1 MLAFADVMR
10 IIRNPYNKHS
20 HSLTNL
26 QISQG
31 INTMNQVTSVNA
43 WPKRLSPRLL
53 CVLIG
58 AALGTLSASSWAAT
72 TTDNTKTA
80 STATDTNSTDSSK
93 KADTIT
99 VVGTQDTFRAGG
111 NDLIPTY
118 LDGQV
123 ANGGRIG
130 FLGQQDARNVPFNII
145 GYTSKMIED
154 QQAATIADVVKNDA
168 SVQNVRGY
176 GNASQNY
183 RIRGFNLDGDDI
195 SFGGLF
201 GVLPRQIVST
211 SMVERVEV
219 FKGPN
224 AFING
229 ISPSGSGVGGMI
241 NLEPKR
247 AGDTPL
253 TRVTVD
259 YGSSSQVGGGLDIG
273 RRYGD
278 NDQYGVRVNALHR
291 EGETAIKDEKNR
303 LTAISTGLD
312 YRAERARTSLDV
324 GYQKQTIHHMRTD
337 VGIGAATMIPE
348 PPAATLNYGQQ
359 WVYTDLETT
368 FGMLRSE
375 YDVSQNWTV
384 YGSIGASHN
393 DESGQYGS
401 PILTDAN
408 NGDAKISRLYVPYA
422 SDSIAGMGGVRGH
435 FDTGFI
441 THKVNVGYAANYR
454 KAKSAWNQSASIDT
468 NIYNPGV
475 ISFPE
480 TVSGSDNQDPTLN
493 SQVRASGISIS
504 DTLSALDD
512 KVQLTLG
519 GRRQEVTIR
528 NFNNGV
534 PDSVNSQDAMRVT
547 PVYGLMVKPWENVS
561 LYANHI
567 EALQPGSVAP
577 WYTANAG
584 NVTGIVH
591 AKQNEIGV
599 KFDNQCYGGTLALFE
614 ITKPAGTINSVTN
627 MYALDGEQRNRGVEL
642 NVFGEPVFGTRL
654 LGSAVWLD
662 PKLTKATKS
671 ENNGNYAVGVARY
684 QLVFGGEYDIPA
696 VEGLTAT
703 GTLTRSGSQYANEA
717 NTLKVKPWTRLD
729 LGVRYT
735 MPMKDTNLTWRA
747 NVENVTNERYWES
760 IEDTGTYLYQGDPR
774 TLKLSVSMDF

>member
-1 MLAFADVMR
+1 
-10 IIRNPYNKHS
+10 
-20 HSLTNL
+20 
-26 QISQG
+26 
-31 INTMNQVTSVNA
+31 MNQSISTRA
-43 WPKRLSPRLL
+43 HQKRLAPRLL
-53 CVLIG
+53 CVMIG
-58 AALGTLSASSWAAT
+58 AALGTLSASTWAAT
-72 TTDNTKTA
+72 TDSAADSVKNTSAAAADTAKSDENKKT
-80 STATDTNSTDSSK
+80 
-93 KADTIT
+93 DTIT

-111 NDLIPTY
+111 NELIPTY

-130 FLGQQDARNVPFNII
+130 FLGQQDARNVPFNVI

-154 QQAATIADVVKNDA
+154 QQAATVADVVRNDA

-176 GNASQNY
+176 GNPSQNY
-183 RIRGFNLDGDDI
+183 RIRGYNLDGDDI

-219 FKGPN
+219 FKGAN

-259 YGSSSQVGGGLDIG
+259 YGSSSQVGGALDVG

-278 NDQYGVRVNALHR
+278 DDQFGVRVNVLHR

-303 LTAISTGLD
+303 LTAVSTGLD
-312 YRAERARTSLDV
+312 YRGDRARTSLDV

-337 VGIGAATMIPE
+337 VAIGGATVIPE
-348 PPAATLNYGQQ
+348 PPSTTLNYGQS
-359 WVYTDLETT
+359 WVYTDMETT

-375 YDVSQNWTV
+375 YDVSQDWTV
-384 YGSIGASHN
+384 YGSIGASRN
-393 DESGQYGS
+393 EETGQYGS
-401 PILTDAN
+401 PALTSAN
-408 NGDAKISRLYVPYA
+408 NGDAKISRLYVPYVA
-422 SDSIAGMGGVRGH
+422 DSVAGLGGIRGH

-441 THKVNVGYAANYR
+441 THKVNLGYAANYR
-454 KAKSAWNQSASIDT
+454 TAKSAWNMSNSENT

-475 ISFPE
+475 IGFPP
-480 TVSGSDNQDPTLN
+480 TTMGSTNQDPTLN
-493 SQVRASGISIS
+493 SQVRASGLSLS
-504 DTLSALDD
+504 DTLSMMDD
-512 KVQLTLG
+512 KVLVMLG
-519 GRRQEVTIR
+519 VRRQEVTIR
-528 NFNNGV
+528 NFDSGV
-534 PDSVNSQDAMRVT
+534 PNSAGSLDEMKVT
-547 PVYGLMVKPWENVS
+547 PIYGIMVKPWEKVS

-567 EALQPGSVAP
+567 EALGPGKAAPSTYSNASGVTTPVANKGQIP
-577 WYTANAG
+577 
-584 NVTGIVH
+584 GIIH
-591 AKQNEIGV
+591 SKQNEIGV
-599 KFDNQCYGGTLALFE
+599 KFDNQRYGGTLALFE
-614 ITKPAGTINSVTN
+614 ITRPTGNVDPATN
-627 MYALDGEQRNRGVEL
+627 VYGFYGEQRNRGVEL

-654 LGSAVWLD
+654 LGSATWLD
-662 PKLTKATKS
+662 PKLTKTQNGA
-671 ENNGNYAVGVARY
+671 NNGNDAVGVARY

-703 GTLTRSGSQYANEA
+703 GTVVRSGSQYANEA
-717 NTLKVKPWTRLD
+717 NTLKLKPWTRLD

-760 IEDTGTYLYQGDPR
+760 VEDSGTYIYQGDPR
-774 TLKLSVSMDF
+774 ALKLSVSMDF

>member
-1 MLAFADVMR
+1 MNKSISTRAD
-10 IIRNPYNKHS
+10 
-20 HSLTNL
+20 
-26 QISQG
+26 Q
-31 INTMNQVTSVNA
+31 
-43 WPKRLSPRLL
+43 KRLAPRLL
-53 CVLIG
+53 CVMIG

-72 TTDNTKTA
+72 ITNTAADSVKKTSPVA
-80 STATDTNSTDSSK
+80 NSAQADEAK
-93 KADTIT
+93 KTDTIT

-130 FLGQQDARNVPFNII
+130 FLGQQDARNVPFNVI
-145 GYTSKMIED
+145 GYTSKLVED
-154 QQAATIADVVKNDA
+154 QQARTLADVVSNDA

-176 GNASQNY
+176 GNASQNF

-201 GVLPRQIVST
+201 GVLPRQVIDT

-224 AFING
+224 VFVNG

-253 TRVTVD
+253 TRVSLD
-259 YGSSSQVGGGLDIG
+259 YTSSSKVGGALDVG
-273 RRYGD
+273 RRFGD
-278 NDQYGVRVNALHR
+278 NEQFGVRVNALHR
-291 EGETAIKDEKNR
+291 EGETAIHDQKER
-303 LTAISTGLD
+303 TTAVSTGLD
-312 YRAERARTSLDV
+312 YRGERARTSLDI
-324 GYQKQTIHHMRTD
+324 GYQKQTVHGMRTD
-337 VGIGAATMIPE
+337 VGIGSATVIPE

-359 WVYTDLETT
+359 WVYTDMETT

-375 YDVSQNWTV
+375 YDLSQNWTV
-384 YGSIGASHN
+384 YGTIGASHN
-393 DESGQYGS
+393 DETGQYGS
-401 PILTDAN
+401 PILTDN
-408 NGDAKISRLYVPYA
+408 NGNATISRLYVPYI

-454 KAKSAWNQSASIDT
+454 TAKSAFNMSEPVNT

-475 ISFPE
+475 VPFPP
-480 TVSGSDNQDPTLN
+480 TSTLPGYTSASQNPTLN
-493 SQVRASGISIS
+493 SQVRASSISVS
-504 DTLSALDD
+504 DTLSAMDD
-512 KVQLTLG
+512 KVQLMLG
-519 GRRQEVTIR
+519 LRRQDLVIR

-534 PDSVNSQDAMRVT
+534 PDSANIQDAMKVT
-547 PVYGLMVKPWENVS
+547 PVYGLLIKPWENVS

-567 EALQPGSVAP
+567 EALSPGRVAP

-591 AKQNEIGV
+591 SKQNEVGV
-599 KFDNQCYGGTLALFE
+599 KFDNKRYGGTLALFE
-614 ITKPAGTINSVTN
+614 ITRPAGSIDAITN
-627 MYALDGEQRNRGVEL
+627 KYTLSGEQRNRGVEL

-662 PKLTKATKS
+662 PTLTQAQDSK
-671 ENNGNYAVGVARY
+671 NNGNYAIGVARY
-684 QLVFGGEYDIPA
+684 QLVLGGEYDIRA

-703 GTLTRSGSQYANEA
+703 GTVTRSGSQYANEA
-717 NTLKVKPWTRLD
+717 NTLKLKPWTRLD
-729 LGVRYT
+729 LGMRYT
-735 MPMKDTNLTWRA
+735 MPLKETNLIWRA

-760 IEDTGTYLYQGDPR
+760 VEDSGVYMYQGNPR
-774 TLKLSVSMDF
+774 ELKLSVSMDF

>member
-1 MLAFADVMR
+1 MMNKTISIRAD
-10 IIRNPYNKHS
+10 
-20 HSLTNL
+20 
-26 QISQG
+26 Q
-31 INTMNQVTSVNA
+31 
-43 WPKRLSPRLL
+43 KRLAPRLL
-53 CVLIG
+53 CVMIG

-72 TTDNTKTA
+72 AT
-80 STATDTNSTDSSK
+80 STAADSTK
-93 KADTIT
+93 KTSTTADAAKADETKKTDTIT

-130 FLGQQDARNVPFNII
+130 FLGQQDARNVPFNVIS
-145 GYTSKMIED
+145 YTSKMIED
-154 QQAATIADVVKNDA
+154 QQANSIADVVKNDA

-176 GNASQNY
+176 GNPSQNY
-183 RIRGFNLDGDDI
+183 RIRGYNLDGDDI

-219 FKGPN
+219 FKGAN

-253 TRVTVD
+253 TRVSVD
-259 YGSSSQVGGGLDIG
+259 YGSSSQVGGALDVG

-278 NDQYGVRVNALHR
+278 NDQFGVRVNALHR
-291 EGETAIKDEKNR
+291 EGGSAIDDQKERTTAV
-303 LTAISTGLD
+303 STGLD
-312 YRAERARTSLDV
+312 YRGDRARTSLDV

-337 VGIGAATMIPE
+337 VAIGGATVIPE
-348 PPAATLNYGQQ
+348 PPSTTLNYGQS
-359 WVYTDLETT
+359 WVYTDMETT

-393 DESGQYGS
+393 EETGQYGS
-401 PILTDAN
+401 PTLTSAN
-408 NGDAKISRLYVPYA
+408 NGDATISRLYVPYV
-422 SDSIAGMGGVRGH
+422 SDSIAGLGGIRGH

-441 THKVNVGYAANYR
+441 THKVNLGYAANYR
-454 KAKSAWNQSASIDT
+454 TAKSAWNMSNPVNT

-475 ISFPE
+475 IGFPE
-480 TVSGSDNQDPTLN
+480 TAFSSTSQDPQLS
-493 SQVRASGISIS
+493 SQVRASGLSLS
-504 DTLSALDD
+504 DTLSMMDD
-512 KVQLTLG
+512 KLIVMLG
-519 GRRQEVTIR
+519 VRRQEVTIR
-528 NFNNGV
+528 NFDSGV
-534 PDSVNSQDAMRVT
+534 PNSAGSLDAMKVT
-547 PVYGLMVKPWENVS
+547 PIYGIMVKPWEKVS

-567 EALQPGSVAP
+567 EALGPGKSAP
-577 WYTANAG
+577 FTYSNTSGVTTPVANAG
-584 NVTGIVH
+584 QIPGIVH
-591 AKQNEIGV
+591 SKQNEIGV
-599 KFDNQCYGGTLALFE
+599 KFDNQRYGGTLALFE
-614 ITKPAGTINSVTN
+614 ITRPTGTIDPNTSI
-627 MYALDGEQRNRGVEL
+627 YGFYGEQRNRGVEL

-654 LGSAVWLD
+654 LASATWLD
-662 PKLTKATKS
+662 PKLTKTQS
-671 ENNGNYAVGVARY
+671 GVNNGNDAVGVARY
-684 QLVFGGEYDIPA
+684 QLVFGGEYDIPV

-703 GTLTRSGSQYANEA
+703 GTVVRSGSQYANEA
-717 NTLKVKPWTRLD
+717 NTLKLKPWTRLD

-735 MPMKDTNLTWRA
+735 MPMKDSTLTWRA

-760 IEDTGTYLYQGDPR
+760 VEDSGTYLYQGDPR
-774 TLKLSVSMDF
+774 ALKLSVSMDF

>member
-1 MLAFADVMR
+1 MNNT
-10 IIRNPYNKHS
+10 ISIRV
-20 HSLTNL
+20 
-26 QISQG
+26 
-31 INTMNQVTSVNA
+31 NQ
-43 WPKRLSPRLL
+43 KRHAPRLL
-53 CVLIG
+53 CVMIG

-72 TTDNTKTA
+72 TTADAAENVKKTSA
-80 STATDTNSTDSSK
+80 VADTAKVDESQKT
-93 KADTIT
+93 DTIT

-130 FLGQQDARNVPFNII
+130 FLGQQDARNVPFNVIS
-145 GYTSKMIED
+145 YTSKMIED
-154 QQAATIADVVKNDA
+154 QQANSIADVVKNDA

-176 GNASQNY
+176 GNPSQNY
-183 RIRGFNLDGDDI
+183 RIRGYNLDGDDI

-219 FKGPN
+219 FKGAN

-253 TRVTVD
+253 TRVSVD
-259 YGSSSQVGGGLDIG
+259 YGSSSQVGGALDVG

-278 NDQYGVRVNALHR
+278 DDQFGVRVNVLHR
-291 EGETAIKDEKNR
+291 EGESAIHDQKERTTAV
-303 LTAISTGLD
+303 STGLD
-312 YRAERARTSLDV
+312 YRGDRARTSLDV

-337 VGIGAATMIPE
+337 VAIGGATVIPE
-348 PPAATLNYGQQ
+348 PPSSTLNYGQS

-375 YDVSQNWTV
+375 YDVSQDWTV

-393 DESGQYGS
+393 EETGQYGS
-401 PILTDAN
+401 PTLTSAN
-408 NGDAKISRLYVPYA
+408 NGDATISRLYVPYA
-422 SDSIAGMGGVRGH
+422 SDSIAGLGGIRGH

-441 THKVNVGYAANYR
+441 THKVNLGYAANYR
-454 KAKSAWNQSASIDT
+454 TAKSAWNMSNPVNT

-475 ISFPE
+475 IDFPP
-480 TVSGSDNQDPTLN
+480 TAYSSTSQDPQLN
-493 SQVRASGISIS
+493 SQVRASGFSLS
-504 DTLSALDD
+504 DTLSMMDD
-512 KVQLTLG
+512 KLIVMLG
-519 GRRQEVTIR
+519 VRRQEVTIR
-528 NFNNGV
+528 NFDSGV
-534 PDSVNSQDAMRVT
+534 PNSAGSLDAMKVT
-547 PVYGLMVKPWENVS
+547 PIYGIMVKPWEKVS

-567 EALQPGSVAP
+567 EALGPGKSAP
-577 WYTANAG
+577 FTYSNASGVTTTVANAG
-584 NVTGIVH
+584 QIPGIVH
-591 AKQNEIGV
+591 SKQNEIGV
-599 KFDNQCYGGTLALFE
+599 KFDNQRYGGTLALFE
-614 ITKPAGTINSVTN
+614 ITRPTGTVDPETSI
-627 MYALDGEQRNRGVEL
+627 YGFYGEQRNRGIEL

-654 LGSAVWLD
+654 LGSATWLD
-662 PKLTKATKS
+662 PKLTKTQSGA
-671 ENNGNYAVGVARY
+671 NNGNDAVGVARY

-703 GTLTRSGSQYANEA
+703 GTVVRSGSQYANEA
-717 NTLKVKPWTRLD
+717 NTLKLKPWTRLD

-735 MPMKDTNLTWRA
+735 MPMKDTTLTWRA

-760 IEDTGTYLYQGDPR
+760 VEDTGTYIYQGDPR
-774 TLKLSVSMDF
+774 ALKLSVSMDF

>member
-1 MLAFADVMR
+1 
-10 IIRNPYNKHS
+10 
-20 HSLTNL
+20 
-26 QISQG
+26 
-31 INTMNQVTSVNA
+31 MNQSLSISTE
-43 WPKRLSPRLL
+43 PKRSAPRLL
-53 CVLIG
+53 CVMIG
-58 AALGTLSASSWAAT
+58 VALGSLSASSWSAAVA
-72 TTDNTKTA
+72 NSTKTA
-80 STATDTNSTDSSK
+80 SAVAETNSAESSN

-99 VVGTQDTFRAGG
+99 VVGTPDTFRAGG

-176 GNASQNY
+176 GNPSQNY

-219 FKGPN
+219 FKGAN

-259 YGSSSQVGGGLDIG
+259 YGSAAQVGGGLDVG

-278 NDQYGVRVNALHR
+278 NDQYGVRVNVLHR

-303 LTAISTGLD
+303 LTAVSTGLD
-312 YRAERARTSLDV
+312 YRSDRARTSLDV
-324 GYQKQTIHHMRTD
+324 GYQKQTIHHMRTT
-337 VGIGAATMIPE
+337 VGVGAVTVIPE
-348 PPAATLNYGQQ
+348 PPSTTLNYGQP

-393 DESGQYGS
+393 EETRQYGS
-401 PILTDAN
+401 PILTDNSGNAT
-408 NGDAKISRLYVPYA
+408 ISRLYVPYI
-422 SDSIAGMGGVRGH
+422 SESIAGLGGIRGH

-441 THKVNVGYAANYR
+441 THKVNLGYATNYR
-454 KAKSAWNQSASIDT
+454 TTKSAFNMSESINT

-475 ISFPE
+475 IPFPP
-480 TVSGSDNQDPTLN
+480 TSTNPNFYSPNQDPTLT
-493 SQVRASGISIS
+493 SQVRASGFSLS
-504 DTLSALDD
+504 DTLSMMDD
-512 KVQLTLG
+512 KVQLMLG
-519 GRRQEVTIR
+519 VRRQDVTIR

-534 PDSVNSQDAMRVT
+534 PNSAGSLDAMKVT
-547 PVYGLMVKPWENVS
+547 PIYGVLVRPWEKVS

-567 EALQPGSVAP
+567 EALGPGKSAP
-577 WYTANAG
+577 NEFNG
-584 NVTGIVH
+584 KPVVNKGQIPGIVH
-591 AKQNEIGV
+591 SKQNEVGV
-599 KFDNQCYGGTLALFE
+599 KFDNQRYGGTLALFE
-614 ITKPAGTINSVTN
+614 ITRPTGTVDPATN
-627 MYALDGEQRNRGVEL
+627 TYGFYGEQRNRGVEL
-642 NVFGEPVFGTRL
+642 NVFGEPVLGTRL

-662 PKLTKATKS
+662 PKLTKTQNGT
-671 ENNGNYAVGVARY
+671 NNGNYAVGVARY
-684 QLVFGGEYDIPA
+684 QLVFGGEYDIPS

-703 GTLTRSGSQYANEA
+703 GTLTRSGSQYANDA
-717 NTLKVKPWTRLD
+717 NTLKIKPWTRLD

-735 MPMKDTNLTWRA
+735 MPMKETNLIWRA
-747 NVENVTNERYWES
+747 NLENVTNERYWES
-760 IEDTGTYLYQGDPR
+760 IEDSGVYLYQGDPR